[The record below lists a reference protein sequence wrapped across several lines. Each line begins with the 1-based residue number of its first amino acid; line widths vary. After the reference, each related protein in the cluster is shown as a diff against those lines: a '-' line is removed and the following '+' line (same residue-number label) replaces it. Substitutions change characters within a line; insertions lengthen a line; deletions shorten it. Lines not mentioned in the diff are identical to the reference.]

1 MGKHE
6 KLIKRI
12 FEGKSDITPEEAV
25 NILNKLDY
33 KSALTSG
40 SHRTFRKFGRQSV
53 TIVLTQNPLKP
64 YLVEKLQET
73 LKQEGYRND

>member
-12 FEGKSDITPEEAV
+12 FEGKSDIRPEEVINLLKKFNFKAT
-25 NILNKLDY
+25 
-33 KSALTSG
+33 ATGG
-40 SHRTFRKFGRQSV
+40 SHLTFRKSNCQSV

-64 YLVEKLQET
+64 YIIEKLQET
-73 LKQEGYRND
+73 LKKEGY